1 MEYGHD
7 DGNLHLDDVNELKFV
22 ISNSPY
28 WINAC
33 WVHTLKRVPQEDK
46 FSFGILVASSV
57 GCDSSIPLASS

>member
-57 GCDSSIPLASS
+57 GRDSSIPLASS